1 MSFDTAN
8 RIYLNNITDTIM
20 RRTHRNIIISALLVA
35 IVLVAGALYMYL
47 PAGKTP
53 EPKPSSEK
61 SPRKAPQKKHK
72 ANTKQNK
79 NKRQKPRVNPAV
91 LTNRLS
97 NARSQSL
104 EDDEEKNLSAEMKN
118 LLSEIQSCLDNNDR
132 KALTKVCDKIA
143 KIRRE
148 RGEEA
153 VPAIVR
159 ERAVEAIGHFLPAS
173 LAELL
178 AFMADSNAE
187 IAQAAADKFE
197 DEVLNDTSIG
207 DRELSDILVSM
218 AKVINNEDTID
229 SMMMSIDGNMRNSV
243 KVSTCNQLLES
254 ATDAVVKQLR
264 ETIADILEV
273 EVEELPADN
282 KTLQDK
288 LNEWLKENPDD
299 EDDEDFYKGSDE

>member
-1 MSFDTAN
+1 
-8 RIYLNNITDTIM
+8 M
-20 RRTHRNIIISALLVA
+20 RRTQRNIIISALLVA
-35 IVLVAGALYMYL
+35 IVVAAGALYMYL
-47 PAGKTP
+47 PAEKAP

-61 SPRKAPQKKHK
+61 PHRKAPQKKHK
-72 ANTKQNK
+72 PNAKPNRNNKKQ
-79 NKRQKPRVNPAV
+79 RPRANPAV

-97 NARSQSL
+97 SARSQAQ
-104 EDDEEKNLSAEMKN
+104 EEDEEKNLSAEMKN
-118 LLSEIQSCLDNNDR
+118 LLAEIQSCLDNNDR

-148 RGEEA
+148 KGEEA

-178 AFMADSNAE
+178 AFMADTNAE

-197 DEVLNDTSIG
+197 DEVLNDTTIG

-254 ATDAVVKQLR
+254 ATDAVAKQLR

>member
-1 MSFDTAN
+1 
-8 RIYLNNITDTIM
+8 M
-20 RRTHRNIIISALLVA
+20 RRTQRNIIISALLVA
-35 IVLVAGALYMYL
+35 IVVVAGALYMYL
-47 PAGKTP
+47 PAEKAP

-61 SPRKAPQKKHK
+61 PHRKAPQKKHK
-72 ANTKQNK
+72 PNAKPNRNNKKQ
-79 NKRQKPRVNPAV
+79 RPRANPAV
-91 LTNRLS
+91 LTNRLNS
-97 NARSQSL
+97 ARSQAQ
-104 EDDEEKNLSAEMKN
+104 EEDEEKNLSAEMKN
-118 LLSEIQSCLDNNDR
+118 LLAEIQSCLDNNDR

-148 RGEEA
+148 KGEEA

-178 AFMADSNAE
+178 AFMADTNAE

-197 DEVLNDTSIG
+197 DEVLNDTTIG

>member
-1 MSFDTAN
+1 
-8 RIYLNNITDTIM
+8 M

-35 IVLVAGALYMYL
+35 IVLAAGALYMYL

-61 SPRKAPQKKHK
+61 PHRKAPQKKHK
-72 ANTKQNK
+72 PNAKTK
-79 NKRQKPRVNPAV
+79 NKRQKPRVDLAT
-91 LTNRLS
+91 LTNRLAS
-97 NARSQSL
+97 ARSQVQ
-104 EDDEEKNLSAEMKN
+104 EDDEEKNLTAEMKN

-148 RGEEA
+148 KGEEA

-178 AFMADSNAE
+178 AFMADTNAE

-197 DEVLNDTSIG
+197 DEVLNDTTIG

-243 KVSTCNQLLES
+243 KVSTCKQLLES

-264 ETIADILEV
+264 ETVADILEV

-282 KTLQDK
+282 KILQDK
-288 LNEWLKENPDD
+288 LDDWLKENPDD
-299 EDDEDFYKGSDE
+299 EDDDDFYKGADE